1 MLTEIYT
8 RDYSMDDRNYVEN
21 YMKKHHVSIG
31 ISSLFYLNDDN
42 IV

>member
-1 MLTEIYT
+1 MLTEISA
-8 RDYSMDDRNYVEN
+8 RDYSIDDRDYEEK

>member
-1 MLTEIYT
+1 MLTEIYA
-8 RDYSMDDRNYVEN
+8 RDYSIDDRDYEKN